1 MADTEK
7 YMIKVERKLVEV
19 SPEVYYAYFR
29 MERQE
34 RGQEEKKQRNNVM
47 SYDALDT
54 TGTVGAETF
63 PDLIAP
69 SMEDVT
75 LTNEINARLH
85 HEAMDP
91 REYETQRMRRIFQ
104 KEEPRSELDANLIAE
119 NISAVMVDSNGNVKI
134 RLKNDQIILK
144 EVSKLSDPKR
154 IVTLIPAKPLAE
166 RQAMKRQLRVAA
178 YCRVS
183 TEEEEQQSSYEAQCT
198 YYTDKIMRNPEWN
211 MAGVFADEGISGTST
226 KKRDNFNRMIR
237 RCKAKKIDL
246 ILTKSISRFARNT
259 LDTINYTR
267 MLRAMGI
274 GVIFEKENINTLD
287 MDSEMLITM
296 LGAFA
301 QAESESLSRNVAWG
315 KRQAIREG
323 KVHVNF
329 NRLYG
334 YTLRED
340 GTPAIDSEKADV
352 VRLIFE
358 RYVAGDSLRIITYRL
373 NNAGILNPSGE
384 PEWKSATIRS
394 ILMNEKY
401 CGDVLG
407 QKTFK
412 EGVIGGKVQ
421 KNTGQLPQVLIQNN
435 HPAIISRELFY
446 AVQEETKR
454 RTAAKSPSTKSPT
467 GRSSYTSKYAL
478 SERLVC
484 GECGTLYRRCTW
496 NGKEQK
502 RIVWR
507 CVSRLDYGKK
517 YCHNSPTMDEVP
529 LQKAIMAAV
538 NTRMPPNQD
547 IRRAS
552 PTP

>member
-1 MADTEK
+1 M
-7 YMIKVERKLVEV
+7 
-19 SPEVYYAYFR
+19 
-29 MERQE
+29 
-34 RGQEEKKQRNNVM
+34 
-47 SYDALDT
+47 
-54 TGTVGAETF
+54 
-63 PDLIAP
+63 
-69 SMEDVT
+69 
-75 LTNEINARLH
+75 
-85 HEAMDP
+85 
-91 REYETQRMRRIFQ
+91 
-104 KEEPRSELDANLIAE
+104 
-119 NISAVMVDSNGNVKI
+119 
-134 RLKNDQIILK
+134 
-144 EVSKLSDPKR
+144 SDPKR

-198 YYTDKIMRNPEWN
+198 YYTDKIMTNPEWT
-211 MAGVFADEGISGTST
+211 MAGIFADEGITGTST
-226 KKRDNFNRMIR
+226 KKRDDFNRMIR

-301 QAESESLSRNVAWG
+301 QAESESISRNVAWG

-329 NRLYG
+329 KRLYG
-334 YTLRED
+334 YVLRED
-340 GTPAIDSEKADV
+340 GIPDIDSEKANV

-358 RYVAGDSLRIITYRL
+358 RYVAGDSLRMITYRL

-421 KNTGQLPQVLIQNN
+421 KNTGQLPQVLVQNN

-467 GRSSYTSKYAL
+467 GRSSYASKYAL

-496 NGKEQK
+496 SGKEQK

-529 LQKAIMAAV
+529 LQKAIMAAL
-538 NTRMPPNQD
+538 NTKMPPKLDVVTQITDALLQEAMPSRGSAMTIGEVKRRIEELTAEFDQLLELDACGNETDRRFAEIAKEMVELKRQQERIAAQLRNNQEAQERVHNTKTALD
-547 IRRAS
+547 QEDHHLTQWDEEMIRQLVHTVKVISADHIRVYLNDGTEIDQMVG
-552 PTP
+552 P

>member
-1 MADTEK
+1 
-7 YMIKVERKLVEV
+7 MI
-19 SPEVYYAYFR
+19 
-29 MERQE
+29 
-34 RGQEEKKQRNNVM
+34 
-47 SYDALDT
+47 
-54 TGTVGAETF
+54 TF
-63 PDLIAP
+63 
-69 SMEDVT
+69 
-75 LTNEINARLH
+75 
-85 HEAMDP
+85 
-91 REYETQRMRRIFQ
+91 
-104 KEEPRSELDANLIAE
+104 
-119 NISAVMVDSNGNVKI
+119 
-134 RLKNDQIILK
+134 
-144 EVSKLSDPKR
+144 
-154 IVTLIPAKPLAE
+154 
-166 RQAMKRQLRVAA
+166 
-178 YCRVS
+178 
-183 TEEEEQQSSYEAQCT
+183 
-198 YYTDKIMRNPEWN
+198 
-211 MAGVFADEGISGTST
+211 
-226 KKRDNFNRMIR
+226 
-237 RCKAKKIDL
+237 
-246 ILTKSISRFARNT
+246 
-259 LDTINYTR
+259 
-267 MLRAMGI
+267 
-274 GVIFEKENINTLD
+274 
-287 MDSEMLITM
+287 
-296 LGAFA
+296 
-301 QAESESLSRNVAWG
+301 
-315 KRQAIREG
+315 
-323 KVHVNF
+323 
-329 NRLYG
+329 
-334 YTLRED
+334 
-340 GTPAIDSEKADV
+340 
-352 VRLIFE
+352 
-358 RYVAGDSLRIITYRL
+358 RL
-373 NNAGILNPSGE
+373 NNAGILNPSGQ
-384 PEWKSATIRS
+384 PGWKSATIRS

>member
-1 MADTEK
+1 MESNTTSILEIENLSTAFLFSGKPVAVTKD
-7 YMIKVERKLVEV
+7 V
-19 SPEVYYAYFR
+19 SFFVK
-29 MERQE
+29 
-34 RGQEEKKQRNNVM
+34 RGEI
-47 SYDALDT
+47 L
-54 TGTVGAETF
+54 GIVGE
-63 PDLIAP
+63 
-69 SMEDVT
+69 SGSGKSVT
-75 LTNEINARLH
+75 A
-85 HEAMDP
+85 
-91 REYETQRMRRIFQ
+91 
-104 KEEPRSELDANLIAE
+104 
-119 NISAVMVDSNGNVKI
+119 
-134 RLKNDQIILK
+134 
-144 EVSKLSDPKR
+144 
-154 IVTLIPAKPLAE
+154 
-166 RQAMKRQLRVAA
+166 
-178 YCRVS
+178 
-183 TEEEEQQSSYEAQCT
+183 
-198 YYTDKIMRNPEWN
+198 KIMTNPEWT
-211 MAGVFADEGISGTST
+211 MAGIFADEGITGTST
-226 KKRDNFNRMIR
+226 KKRDDFNRMIR

-301 QAESESLSRNVAWG
+301 QAESESISRNVAWG

-329 NRLYG
+329 KRLYG
-334 YTLRED
+334 YVLRED
-340 GTPAIDSEKADV
+340 GIPDIDSEKANV

-358 RYVAGDSLRIITYRL
+358 RYVAGDSLRMITYRL

-435 HPAIISRELFY
+435 HSAIISRELFY

-529 LQKAIMAAV
+529 LQKTIMAAL
-538 NTRMPPNQD
+538 NTKMPPKLDVVTQITDALLQEAVPSRGSAMTLGEVKRRIEELTAEFDQLLELNACGNKADRRFAEIAKEMAELKRQQERIAAQLRNNQEAQERAHTIVAALD
-547 IRRAS
+547 QEDHHLNEWDEEMIRQLVHTVKVISADHIRVYLNDGTEIDQTVG
-552 PTP
+552 P